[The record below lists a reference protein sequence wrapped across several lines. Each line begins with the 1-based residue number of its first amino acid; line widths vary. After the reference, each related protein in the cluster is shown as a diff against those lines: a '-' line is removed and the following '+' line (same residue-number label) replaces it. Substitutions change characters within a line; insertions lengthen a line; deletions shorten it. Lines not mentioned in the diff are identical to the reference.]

1 MRLTLKFNLFIAAL
15 ILLTSALLSTFF
27 VRSAQQRFRE
37 ALEEKGKLLAKHL
50 AYNSEY
56 GVLTGDRVRLSR
68 LVETVMRERDVVLTV
83 IQNVGGAILAEAKA
97 DSGLTFHKTEEK
109 KALEQEDLTAYS
121 YISKT
126 GARFYCVSC
135 PIRSK
140 GIKHVREEMG
150 LLFGETGEKRTP
162 GDIERTEHGP
172 EHPGEMIGTA
182 VVTLSLVHLNATM
195 DNVKRIALLLTMGV
209 FVVGICGTFFWTKI
223 TIRPIKQLL
232 RATERISDGDLTSV
246 VQVRSDDEIGDLAR
260 SFNQMTEDLKR
271 SRDQV
276 AEYST
281 TLEQKVQ
288 ERTDALEST
297 QEKLIQTER
306 LGALGEMASGIA
318 HDFNNILGGILG
330 WVQLVRRAKEE
341 DEIRKGLDIIER
353 SALDGAETV
362 RRIQKFTRTRE
373 EKSPGWVDV
382 NGVVRDTCELTRP
395 KWKDQAQLTGATIR
409 LTMDLSEVR
418 PARGSAPELREVLT
432 NLILN
437 AVDAMPEGGRLSIRT
452 EMEPKKNEVWISVSD
467 TGIGMSRKTQRR
479 VFDPFFTT
487 KGAKGNGLG
496 LSVVYGIVT
505 RHGGDIS
512 VKSKPGAGTT
522 FVLQLPAPS
531 GARETKEAVAS
542 INKTKTMRILV
553 IDDEETI
560 REATAG
566 MLQSMGHCVSAASD
580 GKEGI
585 EQFRCGTFDIVLSDL
600 GMPGVSGWEVTEAI
614 KALRP
619 ETSVLLMTEWGV
631 EPDPEE
637 IRKAGAGDVLVKP
650 FKMEELREKIGAVIA
665 SNTMNN
671 E

>member
-1 MRLTLKFNLFIAAL
+1 MSLTLQFNLFIAAL
-15 ILLTSALLSTFF
+15 ILLTSATLSTFF
-27 VRSAQQRFRE
+27 VRCAQQRFRE
-37 ALEEKGKLLAKHL
+37 SLEDKGKLLAKHL
-50 AYNSEY
+50 AHNSEY
-56 GVLTGDRVRLSR
+56 GVLIEDRVGLGR

-83 IQNVGGAILAEAKA
+83 IQNIEGAILAEAKA
-97 DSGLTFHKTEEK
+97 DSGLTFHRTEEREK
-109 KALEQEDLTAYS
+109 LEKEDLTAYS

-140 GIKHVREEMG
+140 GIKHVREEMD
-150 LLFGETGEKRTP
+150 LLFGETGQKKTP
-162 GDIERTEHGP
+162 GRVERTQPGP
-172 EHPGEMIGTA
+172 EDPGEMIGTA
-182 VVTLSLVHLNATM
+182 VVSLSLAHLNATM
-195 DNVKRIALLLTMGV
+195 DNVKQIALLLTMVV
-209 FVVGICGTFFWTKI
+209 FVVGICGAFFWTKI
-223 TIRPIKQLL
+223 AIRPIKQLL
-232 RATERISDGDLTSV
+232 RATERVSDGDLTSV
-246 VQVRSDDEIGDLAR
+246 VEVRSDDEIGDLAR
-260 SFNQMTEDLKR
+260 SFNRMTKDLKR

-276 AEYST
+276 VEYST

-306 LGALGEMASGIA
+306 LSALGEMATGIA

-341 DEIRKGLDIIER
+341 DEIEKGLNIIER

-362 RRIQKFTRTRE
+362 RRIQEFTRLRE

-382 NGVVRDTCELTRP
+382 NGVVRDTCEVTRP

-418 PARGSAPELREVLT
+418 PVRGNAPELREVLT

-437 AVDAMPEGGRLSIRT
+437 AVDAMPEGGSLSIRT
-452 EMEPKKNEVWISVSD
+452 EMEPKKNEVLISVSD
-467 TGIGMSRKTQRR
+467 TGIGMSRKIQRR

-522 FVLQLPAPS
+522 FVLRLPAPS
-531 GARETKEAVAS
+531 GARETKEAMAS
-542 INKTKTMRILV
+542 IKETKAMRILV
-553 IDDEETI
+553 IDDEAPI
-560 REATAG
+560 REATTG
-566 MLQSMGHCVSAASD
+566 MLKSMGHCVSAASD

-585 EQFRCGTFDIVLSDL
+585 EQFRGGTFDIVLSDL
-600 GMPGVSGWEVTEAI
+600 GMPGVSGWEVTEAV
-614 KALRP
+614 KKLHP
-619 ETSVLLMTEWGV
+619 ETSVLLMTGWGV
-631 EPDPEE
+631 ELDPDE
-637 IRKAGAGDVLVKP
+637 IRKAGADDVLVKP
-650 FKMEELREKIGAVIA
+650 FKMEELREKIAAVIA
-665 SNTMNN
+665 SNTMNHA
-671 E
+671 

>member
-1 MRLTLKFNLFIAAL
+1 MRLMLKFNLFIAAL
-15 ILLTSALLSTFF
+15 ILLTSATLSTFF
-27 VRSAQQRFRE
+27 VRSAQQRFRA
-37 ALEEKGKLLAKHL
+37 ALEDKGKLLAKHL

-56 GVLTGDRVRLSR
+56 GVLTEDRARLSL
-68 LVETVMRERDVVLTV
+68 LVETVMREQDVVLTV
-83 IQNVGGAILAEAKA
+83 IQNVGGAILAEAKT
-97 DSGLTFHKTEEK
+97 DSGLTFHRTETKE
-109 KALEQEDLTAYS
+109 ALEKEDLTAYS

-140 GIKHVREEMG
+140 GIKHVREEMD
-150 LLFGETGEKRTP
+150 LLFGKTVEEKAP
-162 GDIERTEHGP
+162 GNVEYRPDD
-172 EHPGEMIGTA
+172 PGEMIGTA
-182 VVTLSLVHLNATM
+182 VVSLSLAHLNATM
-195 DNVKRIALLLTMGV
+195 DHVKRTALLLTMGV
-209 FVVGICGTFFWTKI
+209 FAVGICGAFFWTKI

-232 RATERISDGDLTSV
+232 RATERVSEGDLTSV
-246 VQVRSDDEIGDLAR
+246 VQVRSGDEIGDLAR
-260 SFNQMTEDLKR
+260 SFNRMTEDLKR

-276 AEYST
+276 VEYSE
-281 TLEQKVQ
+281 TLEQKIQ

-306 LGALGEMASGIA
+306 LRALGEMATGIA

-362 RRIQKFTRTRE
+362 RRIQQFTRTRE
-373 EKSPGWVDV
+373 DKSPGWVDV
-382 NGVVRDTCELTRP
+382 NGVIRDTCEVTRP
-395 KWKDQAQLTGATIR
+395 KWKDQAQRTGATIR
-409 LTMDLSEVR
+409 LTMDLNEVR
-418 PARGSAPELREVLT
+418 PVRGSAPELREVLT

-437 AVDAMPEGGRLSIRT
+437 AVDAMPAGGSLSIRT
-452 EMEPKKNEVWISVSD
+452 EMEPKKNEVLISVSD
-467 TGIGMSRKTQRR
+467 TGIGMSRKIQRR

-496 LSVVYGIVT
+496 LSVVYGIVS

-512 VKSKPGAGTT
+512 VKSKPGVGTT
-522 FVLQLPAPS
+522 FILRLPAPS
-531 GARETKEAVAS
+531 GAREKKEAVAS
-542 INKTKTMRILV
+542 IKATKTMRILV

-560 REATAG
+560 REATTG
-566 MLQSMGHCVSAASD
+566 MLQSMGHCVSGASD

-585 EQFRCGTFDIVLSDL
+585 EQFRSGTFDIVITDL
-600 GMPGVSGWEVTEAI
+600 GMPGVSGWEVTEAVN
-614 KALRP
+614 KLRP
-619 ETSVLLMTEWGV
+619 ETSVLLMTGWGV
-631 EPDPEE
+631 ELDPEE
-637 IRKAGAGDVLVKP
+637 VRKKSVDGILVKP
-650 FKMEELREKIGAVIA
+650 FKIQELREKIESVIA